1 MGLTVNTH
9 TRSRAVSTADI
20 LRPEDKDIA
29 QLVKS
34 LEALDYSSYNA
45 LQNSLDQATCLQQL
59 RHFLKDDSDV
69 HGAHSGFRRA
79 GGFQALLRLLRS
91 LVDKYSVPT
100 DPPATTKSFL
110 QFLSQWFGVLGA
122 ALEGHEGNQRYFRT
136 KVDSG
141 GWDSLQCT
149 LEQFFT
155 ILYCQTG
162 DDLHL
167 EHFFGILFATATGVE
182 IIEDIYTAL
191 DRSTTLQDGGLF
203 SEETITSARAGLV
216 KSLANVGELAVPE
229 LLTEMLGLW
238 TTGIKAEKIPQRLLR
253 VALPLSFKEILST
266 SRQNVVSA
274 HTAGTF
280 TAVLKLIFEEQLSSI
295 ERVLMKEVAILL
307 CQEGVSNLDDA
318 HFLFKQAS
326 TSFDAASFLH
336 DAIIVSRQPPSLQ
349 FDLSQHGYASTEL
362 ATLGRPFPPL
372 DNAGYTLSLWAR
384 FDTFD
389 TQAHTTLFGAFDRT
403 QSCFVLAYLEKDTHH
418 LILQTAIQGNKPSV
432 RFKSVA
438 FQPDQWYH
446 ICVVHRRPRTTS
458 SSKALL
464 FVDGDF
470 VEQQKANYPSA
481 PPNDRGQNNVKVQAF
496 FGTPQDLSPT
506 SAGVACL
513 SKWSLGSAILF
524 QDAMSDDLIAVFYY
538 LGPKYHG
545 NFQDCLGSFQTYE
558 ASAALNLRNEM
569 LHPGK
574 EEQSELI
581 MAIRQKASS
590 LIREDKI
597 LINVSPATIL
607 DNDDRNNIDETQL
620 VKSLSKLAAKNLVA
634 YTRSGTSAVAINGA
648 VPSINDALTQAR
660 GVFLLMGDP
669 TVTVPQSLDDASWRL
684 GGCGAVGLGLVQRAR
699 TTEDVALAV
708 DILLETVRHS
718 WRNSEVMERDG
729 GYAILAML
737 LKEKLSLPSQ
747 NNGEA
752 AKVAWAIPTSRLDR
766 TGLSMRVLAAILSF
780 TGYNSED
787 LTKSVINNPL
797 AYKVLVADTS
807 LWRCGPLPVQQLY
820 FDQFVVLGEQS
831 EYKRFNLKRLTRM
844 RVLKRL
850 MEALKSEP
858 VMRPI
863 MPQYMAAIKVLL
875 PQTLSAET
883 LRSLALFITFSV
895 NKRNLGLPARK
906 TIRREARQ
914 RSSSAGSS
922 HGPKDE
928 ATATLSHFEIG
939 MEVLRLYS
947 EMLCRKDDDTLIKK
961 FAKTVTN
968 KWLLYLLSETS
979 PEVVVLSMRILA
991 RLLVVHGDAY
1001 VKKFKDTSKTS
1012 GFTIMT
1018 HRLKRWWHLPALWP
1032 ALFAVLFDLDVA
1044 NLDLDRNFD
1053 LYGFIDLFANKKE
1066 LSVFYPEIL
1075 EVITGMLQS
1084 GLKTIVSSKRHQA
1097 ASFLAPPLEE
1107 LSGPP
1112 ERLSMS
1118 TMAPPNPLLTIVTS
1132 QHIETFNTVVKF
1144 LADLHTRS
1152 QKFRDFAATSSYIQD
1167 LLAVLFPV
1175 VVGSDVVEAKTELD
1189 ARDSTLT
1196 FDGGDVVIHPL
1207 STTPPV
1213 IRTIDAENSSTA
1225 TRGKTLRRGS
1235 SFVLVTKDHARQNS
1249 SVTTTA
1255 ISASSGSN
1263 LAIGKVPEL
1272 HDGHSI
1278 VQGLLEIVI
1287 SVFMDQI
1294 LVRKEFPGLGLF
1306 LKTPPGFIEHQSYFE
1321 TWILR
1326 NTVSQ
1331 LANHI
1336 ALNQTILTEPRVL
1349 INLARLFG
1357 HLEEALFEGWFI
1369 GGADPVLDLSGS
1381 ILEYLQRP
1389 DIAKLKSV
1397 RLCAQTVAI
1406 IRAVVF
1412 RTVLLSLSSIH
1423 DSDSLPFLEKLTY
1436 WQTVLLSGEDTQS
1449 ANLQLICYL
1458 LYANL
1463 ISSTDA
1469 VRQAAAN
1476 LWRIILVQKPDEAA
1490 AIFGQTDTTEQQGL
1504 AGGFSKLVELDNETF
1519 LYWVDEHRSELDS
1532 LFFDTLSK
1540 QWNTFVTSENKR
1552 TEENGRMRIA
1562 RRREK
1567 VKQWAREEADRDD
1580 LIRRHEIAF
1589 ENWTSN
1595 IYSSEY
1601 LKHQRLLQDQQDD
1614 LVYTEASFNRMQR
1627 DTSKPAG
1634 LFATNKPR
1642 KWRLD
1647 QTEGRNRMRMRLHE
1661 DYTYTEDDQ
1670 QPKRK
1675 GSDMPLRLDTRN
1687 TKMSTAESIGVTPG
1701 GATPVVDTPKRVN
1714 SGTEPFPALQE
1725 SSDQTLDQAAE
1736 NDTQSEAM
1744 EGEESFELVED
1755 PNAEMDEFEDKNRK
1769 VMRSL
1774 HRGDQVKHVANI
1786 SRILGLEAVEGLL
1799 ILGKDYIYIL
1809 DNFFQRSDGEI
1820 VNVWQAPQE
1829 ERDPYV
1835 RMISGRD
1842 VTERKIVPR
1851 SDEHGTRS
1859 WKWSDIISVSK
1870 RRFLFRDVAIEI
1882 FFGDGRSYL
1891 LTVISPQ
1898 IRNDL
1903 HSLISAKAPSPN
1915 GLGNHSETA
1924 WRYETL
1930 RSVDDE
1936 PQTLGSKFANVF
1948 GQQSSS
1954 LAATRK
1960 WQKGEMSNFHYLMLI
1975 NTMAGRTYND
1985 LTQYPVFPWVIADY
1999 TSEELDLT
2007 DPRTFR
2013 DLSKPMGCQT
2023 MERER
2028 EFRERYQTFAEM
2040 GDNNTPAFHYGTHYS
2055 SAMIVTSYLIRLQPF
2070 VKSYLLLQ
2078 GGTFDH
2084 PDRMFFSI
2092 EGAWRSAARMNMT
2105 DVRELTP
2112 EFYYLPEFLVNV
2124 NDFDFGTRQTSQ
2136 SIGNVELPPWAKGDP
2151 RIFIAKQREALESP
2165 HVSRNLHKWIDLIF
2179 GSKQKGEAAVEAV
2192 NVFHYLSYQ
2201 GAKDLDAISDPLER
2215 LATIGIIHNF
2225 GQTPYQVFAKPHP
2238 AREQIRHRYKRLDTA
2253 AESLTRIPS
2262 TLLETGERVA
2272 SLRYSWKSDR
2282 LLCSGPF
2289 RLNIPPDYDMY
2300 LEWGFSDNSVR
2311 FYSTESRKQI
2321 GLFEHLHIG
2330 QLSCALFADSK
2341 TLITAGTDCT
2351 VAVWTVVESGKS
2363 VELHPRA
2370 TLFGHRKPVSSL
2382 AISKSFNALLS
2393 ASTDGQ
2399 VMLWDLNRSE
2409 FIRKLDVELGVQC
2422 AAINDVS
2429 GNIVLCHGHEISMYT
2444 LNGDLLL
2451 RQDSGDRSQESI
2463 VSCAC
2468 YEGAGNE
2475 WLERD
2480 LVFTGHK
2487 RGQVRIWSKV
2497 VRDGRFELEL
2507 IRQLNHADG
2516 SRDDGA
2522 NVNAGISC
2530 ILPMPQVVYTGD
2542 EDGRVEE
2549 VDISY
2554 RDSRPRRDQ
2563 YQREDV
2569 RVYEER
2575 DRRYP
2580 EVDLTREKQT
2590 NVDIEVDRRD
2600 TRGDRRDTRATNV
2613 DIEIDR
2619 RDTRDHVE
2627 VDYDRRQVYDKSLES
2642 QLDVTEREYRRR
2654 VNPTYDVEYER
2665 RRPVQADV
2673 TVQKEE
2679 IKVDQPVRRDM
2690 GYYDDDGNYH
2700 SFRRGVE
2707 RAADR
2712 ILHPFSHH
2720 HHHDGGREEV
2730 IVSETRET
2738 TGPARVRDGAVEQV
2752 RYVEPRFSGR
2762 GVPIQC
2768 HFIRIG
2774 DILLLQGRPSQVI
2787 RISMSSQTGQ
2797 YRYLG
2802 VDLFTR
2808 QLHEESSFISN
2819 PAPSVVV
2826 QTMLGPVFKQ
2836 YRVLDIREDGLIV
2849 CMTET
2854 GDVKQGLSVVDQGG
2868 LFKRI
2873 DRAFADGRGSVRV
2886 LVINDGGREL
2896 IVDMKIIHGSR
2907 L

>member
-1 MGLTVNTH
+1 MGLAVNTH
-9 TRSRAVSTADI
+9 TRSRAVSTADV

-29 QLVKS
+29 LLVKT
-34 LEALDYSSYNA
+34 LDTLDRSSYIA
-45 LQNSLDQATCLQQL
+45 LQESLDRSTCLQQL
-59 RHFLKDDSDV
+59 RHFLKDDSDI

-79 GGFQALLRLLRS
+79 GGFQALLRLLRL
-91 LVDKYSVPT
+91 LVDSFAVPC
-100 DPPATTKSFL
+100 DPPASIKTFL
-110 QFLSQWFGVLGA
+110 QSLAQWFGVLGA

-136 KVDSG
+136 KVDNA
-141 GWDSLQCT
+141 GWESLQCT

-155 ILYCQTG
+155 ILSCQAG
-162 DDLHL
+162 DELYL
-167 EHFFGILFATATGVE
+167 EQFFGILFAAATGVE
-182 IIEDIYTAL
+182 MINDVYATL
-191 DRSTTLQDGGLF
+191 DRSATIQEGTMLSD
-203 SEETITSARAGLV
+203 ETAVLAEDNIAKA
-216 KSLANVGELAVPE
+216 LANVEDLIVPE
-229 LLTEMLGLW
+229 MFTMVLTLW
-238 TTGIKAEKIPQRLLR
+238 TTGIKAGKIPQRYLR
-253 VALPLSFKEILST
+253 LALPLSFKQLLSM
-266 SRQNVVSA
+266 SRHNIVSA

-280 TAVLKLIFEEQLSSI
+280 TAVLKLVFEERLSTI
-295 ERVLMKEVAILL
+295 ERLLFKDVALLL

-326 TSFDAASFLH
+326 NSSDAASFLL
-336 DAIIVSRQPPSLQ
+336 DAIKVSRQPPSVQ

-362 ATLGRPFPPL
+362 GSLGRSFPPF
-372 DNAGYTLSLWAR
+372 DSGGYTLSLWAR
-384 FDTFD
+384 FDAFD
-389 TQAHTTLFGAFDRT
+389 PQAHTTLFGAFDKS
-403 QSCFVLAYLEKDTHH
+403 QACFVLAYLEKDTHH
-418 LILQTAIQGNKPSV
+418 LILQTAIQGNRPSV

-438 FQPDQWYH
+438 FQADLWYH
-446 ICVVHRRPRTTS
+446 ICIVHKRPRTTS
-458 SSKALL
+458 SAKALL
-464 FVDGDF
+464 YVDGDF
-470 VEQQKANYPSA
+470 IEQQKANYPSA
-481 PPNDRGQNNVKVQAF
+481 PPNDRGQGVKIQAF
-496 FGTPQDLSPT
+496 FGTPQDLSPN
-506 SAGVACL
+506 SAGVACS
-513 SKWSLGSAILF
+513 SKWSLGSALLF
-524 QDAMSDDLIAVFYY
+524 QETMSDDLISVFYH

-558 ASAALNLRNEM
+558 ASAALNLRNEV

-581 MAIRQKASS
+581 MAIRHKASN
-590 LIREDKI
+590 LIREDKL
-597 LINVSPATIL
+597 LINVSPASIL
-607 DNDDRNNIDETQL
+607 DDDDRNNIDETQL
-620 VKSLSKLAAKNLVA
+620 VKSLSRLAAKNLVA
-634 YTRSGTSAVAINGA
+634 YTRSGTNAVAINGA
-648 VPSINDALTQAR
+648 VPAINDALTQAR
-660 GVFLLMGDP
+660 GVFMLMGDP
-669 TVTVPQSLDDASWRL
+669 TVAVPQSLDDASWRL
-684 GGCGAVGLGLVQRAR
+684 GGCGPVGLGLVQRAR
-699 TTEDVALAV
+699 TTEEVALAV

-729 GYAILAML
+729 GYAILSML
-737 LKEKLSLPSQ
+737 LKEKLTLPTQ
-747 NNGEA
+747 NNGDST
-752 AKVAWAIPTSRLDR
+752 KVGWALPTPRLDR
-766 TGLSMRVLAAILSF
+766 TGLSLRVLNSILAF
-780 TGYNSED
+780 TGYNPED
-787 LTKSVINNPL
+787 PTKSVINNPL
-797 AYKVLVADTS
+797 AYKVLIVDTS
-807 LWRCGPLPVQQLY
+807 LWRCAPLPVQQLY
-820 FDQFVVLGEQS
+820 FDNFLVFAEQS
-831 EYKRFNLKRLTRM
+831 EYKRFNMKRLTRM

-858 VMRPI
+858 VARAI
-863 MPQYMAAIKVLL
+863 ISQYMATIKVLL
-875 PQTLSAET
+875 PQNLSAET
-883 LRSLALFITFSV
+883 LRSLALFVTFSV
-895 NKRNLGLPARK
+895 NKRNMGLQVRK
-906 TIRREARQ
+906 PTRRDARQ

-922 HGPKDE
+922 QGPKDE
-928 ATATLSHFEIG
+928 ATSNLSHFEIG

-947 EMLCRKDDDTLIKK
+947 EMLCRKDDDSLIKK

-979 PEVVVLSMRILA
+979 PEVVVLSMRILS
-991 RLLVVHGDAY
+991 RLLVVHGDTY

-1012 GFTIMT
+1012 GFTVMA

-1044 NLDLDRNFD
+1044 NLDLDRSFD
-1053 LYGFIDLFANKKE
+1053 LFGFIDLFANKKE
-1066 LSVFYPEIL
+1066 LSVVYPEIL
-1075 EVITGMLQS
+1075 EVIMGMLQS
-1084 GLKTIVSSKRHQA
+1084 GLKTIVSSKKHQA
-1097 ASFLAPPLEE
+1097 AALLAPPLED
-1107 LSGPP
+1107 STGPP

-1118 TMAPPNPLLTIVTS
+1118 TMAPPNPLLTIVTN
-1132 QHIETFNTVVKF
+1132 QHVETFNTVVRF

-1152 QKFRDFAATSSYIQD
+1152 QKFRDFAVNSSYIQD

-1175 VVGSDVVEAKTELD
+1175 VVGSDTVEAKTELD
-1189 ARDSTLT
+1189 ARDSMLT

-1207 STTPPV
+1207 STTPPI
-1213 IRTIDAENSSTA
+1213 IRTSDTETASTA

-1235 SFVLVTKDHARQNS
+1235 SFVLVTKDHAHSNGS
-1249 SVTTTA
+1249 SGATA
-1255 ISASSGSN
+1255 VSGSSGSSSGV
-1263 LAIGKVPEL
+1263 GKTPML
-1272 HDGHSI
+1272 NDGHSI
-1278 VQGLLEIVI
+1278 VQSLLEVVI

-1331 LANHI
+1331 LSTQI
-1336 ALNQTILTEPRVL
+1336 ALDQKILAEPRVL

-1389 DIAKLKSV
+1389 DIAKLKPV
-1397 RLCAQTVAI
+1397 RLCAQTIAI

-1423 DSDSLPFLEKLTY
+1423 DNDSLPFLEKLTY
-1436 WQTVLLSGEDTQS
+1436 WQTVLLSGEDSQS
-1449 ANLQLICYL
+1449 VHLQLICYL

-1463 ISSTDA
+1463 TSETNT
-1469 VRQAAAN
+1469 VREAAAN

-1490 AIFGQTDTTEQQGL
+1490 AIFGQSVGSEQADL
-1504 AGGFSKLVELDNETF
+1504 VGGFSKLVELDNETF
-1519 LYWVDEHRSELDS
+1519 LHWVDEHRVDLDS
-1532 LFFDTLSK
+1532 LFFDILSK
-1540 QWNTFVTSENKR
+1540 QWTTFVTSENKR

-1580 LIRRHEIAF
+1580 LIRRHELAF

-1614 LVYTEASFNRMQR
+1614 LLYTETTFNRMQR
-1627 DTSKPAG
+1627 DASRPAG
-1634 LFATNKPR
+1634 VFAIDKAR

-1661 DYTYTEDDQ
+1661 DFTYTEEDQ

-1675 GSDMPLRLDTRN
+1675 GSEMPQLRLDTRN
-1687 TKMSTAESIGVTPG
+1687 TKMSSAESIGVTPG
-1701 GATPVVDTPKRVN
+1701 GASPVVDTPKQIE
-1714 SGTEPFPALQE
+1714 SGTEPFPQLQE
-1725 SSDQTLDQAAE
+1725 QNATSPGQEPGSEEQSDAV
-1736 NDTQSEAM
+1736 
-1744 EGEESFELVED
+1744 EGEDSFELVED
-1755 PNAEMDEFEDKNRK
+1755 PNAELDDFEDKNRK

-1809 DNFFQRSDGEI
+1809 DNFFQRADGEI

-1842 VTERKIVPR
+1842 VTERKTVSR

-1859 WKWSDIISVSK
+1859 WKWSEIISVSK

-1903 HSLISAKAPSPN
+1903 HGLISTKAPSPT
-1915 GLGNHSETA
+1915 GQSSHSETA
-1924 WRYETL
+1924 WRHETL

-1936 PQTLGSKFANVF
+1936 PQSFGSKFANVF
-1948 GQQSSS
+1948 SQQSNY

-1960 WQKGEMSNFHYLMLI
+1960 WQKGELSNFHYLMLI

-1999 TSEELDLT
+1999 TSEELDLA

-2023 MERER
+2023 QERER

-2040 GDNNTPAFHYGTHYS
+2040 GDSGTPAFHYGTHYS

-2092 EGAWRSAARMNMT
+2092 EGAWKSASRINMT

-2112 EFYYLPEFLVNV
+2112 EFYYLPEFLVNI
-2124 NDFDFGTRQTSQ
+2124 NNFDFGTRQTSQ

-2151 RIFIAKQREALESP
+2151 HIFIAKQREALESP
-2165 HVSRNLHKWIDLIF
+2165 FVSRHLHKWIDLIF
-2179 GSKQKGEAAVEAV
+2179 GNKQKGEAAVEAA

-2201 GAKDLDAISDPLER
+2201 GAKDLDSISDPMER

-2225 GQTPYQVFAKPHP
+2225 GQTPYQIFTKPHT
-2238 AREQIRHRYKRLDTA
+2238 ARDHLRHKYKRLDTA
-2253 AESLTRIPS
+2253 AESLTRLPS

-2289 RLNIPPDYDMY
+2289 RLNIPPDYDTY

-2321 GLFEHLHIG
+2321 GLFEHLHVG
-2330 QLSCALFADSK
+2330 QLSCALFTDSK
-2341 TLITAGTDCT
+2341 TLITAGTDCA
-2351 VAVWTVVESGKS
+2351 VAVWSVVESGKS

-2370 TLFGHRKPVSSL
+2370 TLFGHRKTVSVL
-2382 AISKSFNALLS
+2382 AISRSFNALLS
-2393 ASTDGQ
+2393 ASADGE
-2399 VMLWDLNRSE
+2399 VMLWDLNRCE
-2409 FIRKLDVELGVQC
+2409 FIRKLEDTLAVQC
-2422 AAINDVS
+2422 AAINDVT

-2463 VSCAC
+2463 ISCAC

-2475 WLERD
+2475 WMERD

-2487 RGQVRIWSKV
+2487 RGQVRVWSKV
-2497 VRDGRFELEL
+2497 VRGGQFELEL
-2507 IRQLNHADG
+2507 IRQLNHADS

-2530 ILPMPQVVYTGD
+2530 ILAMPQVVYTGD
-2542 EDGRVEE
+2542 EDGRV
-2549 VDISY
+2549 VS
-2554 RDSRPRRDQ
+2554 SSWC
-2563 YQREDV
+2563 DV
-2569 RVYEER
+2569 
-2575 DRRYP
+2575 
-2580 EVDLTREKQT
+2580 
-2590 NVDIEVDRRD
+2590 
-2600 TRGDRRDTRATNV
+2600 
-2613 DIEIDR
+2613 
-2619 RDTRDHVE
+2619 
-2627 VDYDRRQVYDKSLES
+2627 
-2642 QLDVTEREYRRR
+2642 
-2654 VNPTYDVEYER
+2654 
-2665 RRPVQADV
+2665 
-2673 TVQKEE
+2673 
-2679 IKVDQPVRRDM
+2679 
-2690 GYYDDDGNYH
+2690 
-2700 SFRRGVE
+2700 
-2707 RAADR
+2707 
-2712 ILHPFSHH
+2712 
-2720 HHHDGGREEV
+2720 
-2730 IVSETRET
+2730 
-2738 TGPARVRDGAVEQV
+2738 
-2752 RYVEPRFSGR
+2752 
-2762 GVPIQC
+2762 
-2768 HFIRIG
+2768 
-2774 DILLLQGRPSQVI
+2774 QG
-2787 RISMSSQTGQ
+2787 
-2797 YRYLG
+2797 
-2802 VDLFTR
+2802 
-2808 QLHEESSFISN
+2808 
-2819 PAPSVVV
+2819 
-2826 QTMLGPVFKQ
+2826 
-2836 YRVLDIREDGLIV
+2836 
-2849 CMTET
+2849 
-2854 GDVKQGLSVVDQGG
+2854 
-2868 LFKRI
+2868 
-2873 DRAFADGRGSVRV
+2873 
-2886 LVINDGGREL
+2886 
-2896 IVDMKIIHGSR
+2896 
-2907 L
+2907 